1 MKKEDPPHGDRLA
14 DDFLNIAVFRVG
26 LRFTNQ
32 GSRGKCTCH
41 CDRLRIAAKGVLGMP
56 LSDANLKE
64 LETMGAPQV
73 RLHVSQWSGRGLGAD
88 IGGFKTGDMLRG
100 DILDWLVA
108 KDRAEKRFQGWMLFW
123 ASVQIRSAR
132 YECPLWP
139 LADVSITPLNVRFR
153 E

>member
-73 RLHVSQWSGRGLGAD
+73 RLHVSQWSGQALAQ
-88 IGGFKTGDMLRG
+88 I
-100 DILDWLVA
+100 LVA
-108 KDRAEKRFQGWMLFW
+108 SRPATCSGAIFWTGSSQRTAPRSGFRVGCCFGRRCRFDPHAM
-123 ASVQIRSAR
+123 
-132 YECPLWP
+132 
-139 LADVSITPLNVRFR
+139 NVRFGPWR
-153 E
+153 TFQSRR